1 MTASGDEEDESNE
14 SMDTSHNTTAGS
26 AASNAQIES
35 DEAMAR
41 RLMQEMVEEENER
54 DRSPI
59 IRHIRPRRTASGT
72 SGQVNSK
79 TKIENR
85 DFSGSFAD
93 FVPLERR

>member
-1 MTASGDEEDESNE
+1 M
-14 SMDTSHNTTAGS
+14 SMDTSHNTTAES

-59 IRHIRPRRTASGT
+59 IRRTGAPGT
-72 SGQVNSK
+72 SGLVSLK
-79 TKIENR
+79 T
-85 DFSGSFAD
+85 
-93 FVPLERR
+93 